1 MTFQWAVATHRG
13 RVRQNNEDSV
23 HPTSSGRGE
32 DVLVVVADGM
42 GGAVAGEVASRLA
55 VEAAVEGSGSE
66 EELVTAGNA
75 AILETVSARP
85 ELAGMGSTVTLV
97 RLEGQTAR
105 FAHVGDSR
113 AYLLRD
119 GAFTQVTEDHT
130 VVNDYLR
137 AGAISAEEVDSHPQR
152 HMLTRA
158 VGLDPDLA
166 VDSFT
171 RRLEPGD
178 RLLVCS
184 DGLTGMLSDDDI
196 AGVLDDAT
204 PEEAVWELVERANAA
219 GGQDNITVVVVDV
232 EP

>member
-23 HPTSSGRGE
+23 HPTTSGRGS
-32 DVLVVVADGM
+32 DLLVIVADGM
-42 GGAVAGEVASRLA
+42 GGAVAGEVASSLA
-55 VEAAVEGSGSE
+55 VEAAVSATGSE
-66 EELVTAGNA
+66 AELVAAGNE
-75 AILETVSARP
+75 AILDAVAARP
-85 ELAGMGSTVTLV
+85 ELAGMGSTLTLV
-97 RLEGQTAR
+97 RLDDGTAR

-119 GAFTQVTEDHT
+119 GSLTQVTEDHT

-137 AGAISAEEVDSHPQR
+137 AGAISPDEVDTHPQR

-171 RRLEPGD
+171 RRLEQGD

-196 AGVLDDAT
+196 AGILTGTT

-232 EP
+232 ER